1 MRSPQDLSH
10 LPRRSAR
17 RGRVWI
23 VVAVVILIV
32 LFASL
37 KTLATF
43 FTDYLWFSS
52 VNLSS
57 VWRHL
62 FAVKA
67 ELFFGFAAIFFVLL
81 WVNLAVVDRLAP
93 SELALGPEDEL
104 VRRYQ
109 QRVRPRAVLV
119 RSLVSVVVALIA
131 ASGAIGQW
139 RNYLLFTDGV
149 YFTGPNRNDP
159 QFHKNIGFFIFKL
172 PFLSFIVQWAF
183 VSLVV
188 MAVIVV
194 IAHYLN
200 GGIRVPSGSPS
211 VAPQVK
217 VHLSVLLA
225 CMALVKAVGYIL
237 ARYNLDLSQNGYVQG
252 ATYTDVHARL
262 PALTL
267 LFWISLLAA
276 VILLINIRRRGWA
289 LPVLGVGLWA
299 FVAIVVGA
307 IYPAI
312 VQAVKVTP
320 AQNKLEQPY
329 IARNISATRSAMGI
343 NKVTQSTFSATQ
355 SLTAAQVVANQST
368 LGDVQLWDPTQVA
381 ATYTKLQA
389 TRSYYSFNTLAIDRY
404 AIKGSAGNPATTV
417 PMVVG
422 VRQVNDSDLPSQGWV
437 NTHLQYTHGYGMI
450 LAPANASTSN
460 QPSFAIS
467 QVPARSSPGAPRI
480 TQPRVYFGVSNPNG
494 GDAAYVLANTR
505 QPEID
510 YQASANQNPKTSTY
524 NGSGGVQLNNFF
536 VKTAFAIRFGDFN
549 LFVSN
554 LVTPQ
559 SRLMFVRDITQMAQ
573 KAAPFLSFD
582 ADPYPVLSGGQI
594 YWVLD
599 AYTTSDNYPYAQ
611 NANITSLPS
620 NSGLNQN
627 LNYVR
632 NSVKV
637 VVNAYSGQMKFY
649 DVTALTKTTDPI
661 LQTWEKVFP
670 SMFTPVSQM
679 PASLRAHL
687 RYPEDLLTVQS
698 AMYGKYHII
707 QPLAFYNATNAW
719 NVSPS
724 AGAGSPDQALPAD
737 VLDQFAGRR
746 HQPGGPELT
755 HLRALQGSRTER
767 AVVQPGGFL
776 RPRVHGRPDPD
787 DGQSHRGR
795 IGPVGLRQ
803 ADRVPDA
810 GDRRTRSHRRRHLG
824 DSGGLDPDQL
834 PQPARFRRPAGHAP
848 GRPRRQLHALLPALL
863 CVVVAEP
870 VPQAR
875 LLHRRLRRIP
885 GDEQGRLR
893 DHPDRCTPVSV
904 PGVPAGPDRYRD
916 HAPDGTH
923 DYGEPDRPGLDQP
936 GQHRSHP
943 SPDRPEGR
951 QLRRLRVRRGRP
963 PKGDP
968 TARPGLGGRHRLIP
982 QDHDHPVKKDH
993 DHDHGAE
1000 RRRPPFD
1007 HGLTAWRPTG
1017 AVNARW
1023 PRCYPAN
1030 PRRGVEQSGSSSGS

>member
-1 MRSPQDLSH
+1 

-23 VVAVVILIV
+23 VVAVVVLIV
-32 LFASL
+32 LVASL

-57 VWRHL
+57 EWRHL
-62 FAVKA
+62 FVVKA
-67 ELFFGFAAIFFVLL
+67 GLFFGFALLFFVIL

-109 QRVRPRAVLV
+109 QRVTPRAVLV
-119 RSLVSVVVALIA
+119 RTVVSVVVALIA

-159 QFHKNIGFFIFKL
+159 QFHKNIGFFLFKL

-320 AQNKLEQPY
+320 AQNRLEQPY
-329 IARNISATRSAMGI
+329 IARNIAATRSALGV
-343 NKVTQSTFSATQ
+343 NNVRQSTFSATQ
-355 SLTAAQVVANQST
+355 SLTSPQVVANQPT
-368 LGDVQLWDPTQVA
+368 LGNVQLWDPTQA
-381 ATYTKLQA
+381 SATYTKLQA
-389 TRSYYSFNTLAIDRY
+389 TRSYYSFNTLAMDRY
-404 AIKGSAGNPATTV
+404 AIKGTSGNPGTTV

-450 LAPANASTSN
+450 LAPANATTSQ

-467 QVPARSSPGAPRI
+467 QVPSRSSPGAPQI
-480 TQPRVYFGVSNPNG
+480 TQPRVYFGVNNPNG
-494 GDAAYVLANTR
+494 GDASYVLADTR

-510 YQASANQNPKTSTY
+510 YQASASQNPTTSTY
-524 NGSGGVQLNNFF
+524 HGNGGVQLNNFF

-549 LFVSN
+549 LFVSD
-554 LVTPQ
+554 LVTHQ

-582 ADPYPVLSGGQI
+582 SDPYPVLSGGQI

-611 NANITSLPS
+611 NANTTSLPG

-637 VVNAYSGQMKFY
+637 VVNAYSGQMRFY
-649 DVTALTKTTDPI
+649 DVSALTKTSDPI
-661 LQTWEKVFP
+661 LETWEKVFP
-670 SMFTPVSQM
+670 GMFTPVSQM

-687 RYPEDLLTVQS
+687 RYPEDLLTVQA

-724 AGAGSPDQALPAD
+724 AGAGSPDQALPQTFTTNSQGGVTSQLARMSPIYELFKVPGQTAPSFNLVD
-737 VLDQFAGRR
+737 AFVPVSMGDQIQTMAGLIVAGSD
-746 HQPGGPELT
+746 PSDYGKLT
-755 HLRALQGSRTER
+755 VFQT
-767 AVVQPGGFL
+767 P
-776 RPRVHGRPDPD
+776 PI
-787 DGQSHRGR
+787 DG
-795 IGPVGLRQ
+795 
-803 ADRVPDA
+803 
-810 GDRRTRSHRRRHLG
+810 
-824 DSGGLDPDQL
+824 
-834 PQPARFRRPAGHAP
+834 
-848 GRPRRQLHALLPALL
+848 PALID
-863 CVVVAEP
+863 ADIAAT
-870 VPQAR
+870 QA
-875 LLHRRLRRIP
+875 
-885 GDEQGRLR
+885 
-893 DHPDRCTPVSV
+893 VS
-904 PGVPAGPDRYRD
+904 
-916 HAPDGTH
+916 TKITF
-923 DYGEPDRPGLDQP
+923 L
-936 GQHRSHP
+936 
-943 SPDRPEGR
+943 
-951 QLRRLRVRRGRP
+951 
-963 PKGDP
+963 
-968 TARPGLGGRHRLIP
+968 
-982 QDHDHPVKKDH
+982 
-993 DHDHGAE
+993 
-1000 RRRPPFD
+1000 
-1007 HGLTAWRPTG
+1007 
-1017 AVNARW
+1017 N
-1023 PRCYPAN
+1023 
-1030 PRRGVEQSGSSSGS
+1030 QSGSSVLLGSLQVVPVGNSMLYFRPFYVQSSRNPFPKLDYYIVVYAGSQGTSRVGFDTTLTAALQDLFQVSLPGQTGTGTTPPTGSTSPVSQNVQALISQANSDFNQAQTDLKAGNFAAYGTDEAALQKVIQQLVQATGTTGPSKTTTTTTPKTTTTTVPSGVALRSGKG

>member
-1 MRSPQDLSH
+1 MRSPQDLSR

-23 VVAVVILIV
+23 VVAVVVLIV
-32 LFASL
+32 LVASL

-57 VWRHL
+57 EWRHL
-62 FAVKA
+62 FVVKA
-67 ELFFGFAAIFFVLL
+67 GLFFGFALLFFVIL

-109 QRVRPRAVLV
+109 QRVTPRAVLV
-119 RSLVSVVVALIA
+119 RTVVSVVVALIA

-159 QFHKNIGFFIFKL
+159 QFHKNIGFFLFKL

-320 AQNKLEQPY
+320 AQNRLEQPY
-329 IARNISATRSAMGI
+329 IARNIAATRSALGV
-343 NKVTQSTFSATQ
+343 NNVRQSTFSATQ
-355 SLTAAQVVANQST
+355 SLTSPQVVANQPT
-368 LGDVQLWDPTQVA
+368 LGNVQLWDPTQA
-381 ATYTKLQA
+381 SATYTKLQA
-389 TRSYYSFNTLAIDRY
+389 TRSYYSFNTLAMDRY
-404 AIKGSAGNPATTV
+404 AIKGTSGNPGTTV

-450 LAPANASTSN
+450 LAPANATTSQ

-467 QVPARSSPGAPRI
+467 QVPSRSSPGAPQI
-480 TQPRVYFGVSNPNG
+480 TQPRVYFGVNNPNG
-494 GDAAYVLANTR
+494 GDASYVLADTR

-510 YQASANQNPKTSTY
+510 YQASASQNPTTSTY
-524 NGSGGVQLNNFF
+524 HGNGGVQLNNFF

-549 LFVSN
+549 LFVSD
-554 LVTPQ
+554 LVTHQ

-582 ADPYPVLSGGQI
+582 SDPYPVLSGGQI

-611 NANITSLPS
+611 NANTTSLPG

-637 VVNAYSGQMKFY
+637 VVNAYSGQMRFY
-649 DVTALTKTTDPI
+649 DVSALTKTSDPI
-661 LQTWEKVFP
+661 LETWEKVFP
-670 SMFTPVSQM
+670 GMFTPVSQM

-687 RYPEDLLTVQS
+687 RYPEDLLTVQA

-724 AGAGSPDQALPAD
+724 AGAGSPDQALPQTFTTNSQGGVTSQLARMSPIYELFKVPGQTAPSFNLVD
-737 VLDQFAGRR
+737 AFVPVSMGDQIQTMAGLIVAGSD
-746 HQPGGPELT
+746 PSDYGKLT
-755 HLRALQGSRTER
+755 VFQT
-767 AVVQPGGFL
+767 P
-776 RPRVHGRPDPD
+776 PI
-787 DGQSHRGR
+787 DG
-795 IGPVGLRQ
+795 
-803 ADRVPDA
+803 
-810 GDRRTRSHRRRHLG
+810 
-824 DSGGLDPDQL
+824 
-834 PQPARFRRPAGHAP
+834 
-848 GRPRRQLHALLPALL
+848 PALID
-863 CVVVAEP
+863 ADIAAT
-870 VPQAR
+870 QA
-875 LLHRRLRRIP
+875 
-885 GDEQGRLR
+885 
-893 DHPDRCTPVSV
+893 VS
-904 PGVPAGPDRYRD
+904 
-916 HAPDGTH
+916 TKITF
-923 DYGEPDRPGLDQP
+923 L
-936 GQHRSHP
+936 
-943 SPDRPEGR
+943 
-951 QLRRLRVRRGRP
+951 
-963 PKGDP
+963 
-968 TARPGLGGRHRLIP
+968 
-982 QDHDHPVKKDH
+982 
-993 DHDHGAE
+993 
-1000 RRRPPFD
+1000 
-1007 HGLTAWRPTG
+1007 
-1017 AVNARW
+1017 N
-1023 PRCYPAN
+1023 
-1030 PRRGVEQSGSSSGS
+1030 QSGSSVLLGSLQVVPVGNSMLYFRPFYVQSSRNPFPKLDYYIVVYAGSQGTSRVGFDTTLTAALQDLFQVSLPGQTGTGTTPPTGSTSPVSQNVQALISQANSDFNQAQTDLKAGNFAAYGTDEAALQKVIQQLVQATGTPGPSKT